1 MIPARV
7 RIDEWPGLRDLL
19 SLRVIEI
26 MVMYEA
32 NRPLEV
38 ILTVDGPRYLQ
49 PKENERYHP
58 ANESKLAIMLAE
70 MFNRSYKR
78 QGHPERVIL
87 RGRLGVDVI
96 HGLDGVLRMQIWRK
110 GMSPSDKEWETV
122 LKHLPFE
129 AGVTEPERFEH
140 KGAFYLRAIYGG

>member
-1 MIPARV
+1 M
-7 RIDEWPGLRDLL
+7 D
-19 SLRVIEI
+19 
-26 MVMYEA
+26 EA